1 MIFYYHFLQVIL
13 FVFYFLCYFIIMK
26 LYYGA
31 DKIITRPVFGL
42 GNPSNDY
49 GLGLYLTPSKDAAF
63 LWASRFPDGY
73 VMTYEID
80 ESKLNIL
87 KLNSNDESDILHWI
101 ALLAK
106 NRFDRQERIEHQAE
120 IEWLMR
126 KFPTDLSQYDM
137 VIGYRA
143 DDSYFAYSSGFVKG
157 NISIETLARAMKIG
171 KLGLQ
176 YVLISQKAFSI
187 LHYVSSEKTSGSYSY
202 DSFRKTALDEY
213 HDLITKE
220 NLFEN
225 HFIRDLMRKYGI

>member
-1 MIFYYHFLQVIL
+1 
-13 FVFYFLCYFIIMK
+13 MK
-26 LYYGA
+26 LYFGA
-31 DKIITRPVFGL
+31 DKILPHPIFEL

-80 ESKLNIL
+80 ESKLTIL

-106 NRFDRQERIEHQAE
+106 NRFDRQERIEYKTE
-120 IEWLMR
+120 IDWLIR
-126 KFPTDLSQYDM
+126 KFPTDLSHYDM

-143 DDSYFAYSSGFVKG
+143 DDSYFAYSSGFIKG
-157 NISIETLARAMKIG
+157 DVSIETLAKAMKIG

-176 YVLISQKAFSI
+176 YVLISEKAFS
-187 LHYVSSEKTSGSYSY
+187 LLRYVSSERTTGSYSY
-202 DSFRKTALDEY
+202 APFRKTALDEY
-213 HDLITKE
+213 HELIKKE
-220 NLFEN
+220 DFFEN
-225 HFIRDLMRKYGI
+225 HFIRDLMRKYGK

>member
-1 MIFYYHFLQVIL
+1 
-13 FVFYFLCYFIIMK
+13 MK
-26 LYYGA
+26 LYFGA
-31 DKIITRPVFGL
+31 DKIIPHPTFGL

-49 GLGLYLTPSKDAAF
+49 GLGLYLTPSKEAAF
-63 LWASRFPDGY
+63 LWASRFPDGC

-80 ESKLNIL
+80 ESKLITL

-106 NRFDRQERIEHQAE
+106 NRFDRQERIEYQTE
-120 IEWLMR
+120 IDWLIR
-126 KFPTDLSQYDM
+126 KFPTDLSQCDM

-157 NISIETLARAMKIG
+157 NISIETLAKAMKIG

-176 YVLISQKAFSI
+176 HVLISQKAFSL
-187 LHYVSSEKTSGSYSY
+187 LHYVSSEKAAGSYNY
-202 DSFRKTALDEY
+202 GSFRKAALEEY
-213 HDLITKE
+213 HELIKKEDLF
-220 NLFEN
+220 NN